1 MAVATTLCGI
11 LSSSWAA
18 PRETLDYWV
27 VGETVEKDMFEEFA
41 RSFEAETDIHV
52 RVTLQ
57 PWGNYKAKLLTS
69 LAAQLNP
76 DCAMVVD
83 SDGSMFGSYG
93 VAAPLDKEFP
103 KAATQWRA
111 ALQDG
116 LYESS
121 AFRGHIYGVPLKVNS
136 QLVYYRKDVFAQLGL
151 EPPRTLEELY
161 KTAMTLTANDYWF
174 GYGWSRNTSYGLYP
188 FLWSMGV
195 DFVDDQTHTVNWGDP
210 RFREAFKYAIRLWN
224 LPNQVTNQE
233 RLIGYFLSG
242 GQGDC
247 MPLYVDGLWRYTMTM
262 GTARTRTRDLI
273 DQIGVCCLPGF
284 AGKPAFNYLGR
295 QVAVIF
301 ENSQHKEATLRWLQ
315 YITSQPIQTASF
327 NDATFGRGDR
337 SNISLPVVKDF
348 WRLDIPMAP
357 YNREVIRQSLNEGK
371 TPPFQF
377 LGDSQMI
384 MDQIVD
390 SISESLSDH
399 MGLLAG
405 EAGLSDH
412 ELRRALAQGRYPKL
426 QARLEHYLEE
436 LVNAKLDAKTQT
448 ANHSIERAID
458 KYETQVAS
466 VIGNLDFGSAA
477 AKADILKI
485 LLRVVLGGVA
495 IVFVTLAALPPLRR
509 HLVAYIFIAPPI
521 LTILVFTVIPLL
533 TSVYIGLTAYVPF
546 WPLSTAKLI
555 GLENF
560 REVLEKQE
568 VLRCIG
574 RTLYFAALVV
584 PAQIIIAL
592 VLSSLINSARYG
604 TRLFKF
610 LFFAPLV
617 TSIVS
622 VALIWSTLLSSD
634 RNGWVNHL
642 LLLMGLVDN
651 PVQFLTSSRMF
662 LNSTILMSIWHGL
675 AFTIVI
681 LIAGHQ
687 NIPNELYEA
696 ASIDG
701 ANALQKFSRITVP
714 SLQPQVLFLTVV
726 GTIGALQVFEQIYIL
741 AGKTGGNQALY
752 GPGNSGLTMVAYIY
766 SLGFEQF
773 QMSQAT
779 VVAYILFVVI
789 MAFTMLGWKVMT
801 RGITR

>member
-1 MAVATTLCGI
+1 
-11 LSSSWAA
+11 
-18 PRETLDYWV
+18 V
-27 VGETVEKDMFEEFA
+27 VGETVEKDMFEKFA
-41 RSFEAETDIHV
+41 SSFEAETGIHV
-52 RVTLQ
+52 RITLQ
-57 PWGNYKAKLLTS
+57 PWGNYKTKLLTA

-103 KAATQWRA
+103 EAAKQWQA
-111 ALQDG
+111 ALLDG

-121 AFRGHIYGVPLKVNS
+121 AFRGHIYGVPIKVNS
-136 QLVYYRKDVFAQLGL
+136 QLIYFRKDVFAQLGL

-161 KTAMTLTANDYWF
+161 QTAMTLTANDYWF

-188 FLWSMGV
+188 FLWSLGM
-195 DFVDDQTHTVNWGDP
+195 DFVDDRTHMVNWDDP
-210 RFREAFKYAIRLWN
+210 RFREAFRYAVRLWN

-233 RLIGYFLSG
+233 RLIGYFLSNG
-242 GQGDC
+242 PGNC
-247 MPLYVDGLWRYTMTM
+247 MPLYVDGLWRYTMTL
-262 GTARTRTRDLI
+262 GTAQIKTPDLI

-295 QVAVIF
+295 QVIVIF
-301 ENSQHKEATLRWLQ
+301 ENSRHKEATIQWLQ
-315 YITSQPIQTASF
+315 YITSQAIQTAAF

-348 WRLDIPMAP
+348 WRLNIPMAP
-357 YNREVIRQSLNEGK
+357 YNREVISQSLNEGN

-384 MDQIVD
+384 MDQIID
-390 SISESLSDH
+390 SISESLSSH
-399 MGLLAG
+399 MSLLAR

-412 ELRRALAQGRYPKL
+412 DLRRAFAQGRYPEL
-426 QARLEHYLEE
+426 QAKHECFLEE
-436 LVNAKLDAKTQT
+436 LTNAKLDAKAEA
-448 ANHSIERAID
+448 ANHSIEKAIH
-458 KYETQVAS
+458 KYETQVAN
-466 VIGNLDFGSAA
+466 VIGNLDFASAS
-477 AKADILKI
+477 AKTDILKI
-485 LLRVVLGGVA
+485 LLRVVLGGALV
-495 IVFVTLAALPPLRR
+495 VFATLAVLRSLRR
-509 HLVAYIFIAPPI
+509 HLVAYVFIAPPV
-521 LTILVFTVIPLL
+521 LTILIFTVIPLL

-546 WPLSTAKLI
+546 WPLSTAKFI

-568 VLRCIG
+568 VLKCIG
-574 RTLYFAALVV
+574 RTLYFAVLVV
-584 PAQIIIAL
+584 PIQLIIAL

-622 VALIWSTLLSSD
+622 VALVWSTLLSSD
-634 RNGWVNHL
+634 RNGWVNHF

-701 ANALQKFSRITVP
+701 ANALKKFRHITIP

-752 GPGNSGLTMVAYIY
+752 GPGNSGLTMVAYVY

-779 VVAYILFVVI
+779 VVAYILFAVI
-789 MAFTMLGWKVMT
+789 MVFTMLGWKVMT
-801 RGITR
+801 RGVAR